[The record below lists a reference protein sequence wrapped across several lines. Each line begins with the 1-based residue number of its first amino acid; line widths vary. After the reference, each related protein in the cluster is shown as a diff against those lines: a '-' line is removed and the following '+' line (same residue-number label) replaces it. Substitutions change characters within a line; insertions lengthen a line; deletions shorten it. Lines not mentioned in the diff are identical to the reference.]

1 MVFSMSLDAGIK
13 EPKYAVL
20 EKERNIEVRE
30 YSEYVIAR
38 TSAVKDDKKTD
49 NGMFMILA
57 NYIFGG
63 NQKKESIAMTAPVI
77 TTENDNS
84 YDMIFFMLDVDDTNE
99 LPSPNSK
106 DVHLEKMNL
115 EKTVAIR
122 FGWWA
127 TKWSINRNRAILE
140 RYIEKNNLEVVSEMM
155 VAQYNSPWDWPFL
168 RRNDIIF
175 QIK

>member
-1 MVFSMSLDAGIK
+1 MVFLMSLDTGIK
-13 EPKYAVL
+13 EPKYTVL
-20 EKERNIEVRE
+20 EKEKNIEIRE

-38 TSAVKDDKKTD
+38 TSIVKDDEKTD

-77 TTENDNS
+77 TTENDKS
-84 YDMIFFMLDVDDTNE
+84 YDMIFFMLDVDDVSE
-99 LPSPNSK
+99 LPNPNSK
-106 DVHLEKMNL
+106 NVHLEKMNL

-127 TKWSINRNRAILE
+127 TKWSINRNRETLE
-140 RYIEKNNLEVVSEMM
+140 RYIEKKGLQVVSEMM